1 MRIVLICI
9 ICIILFLLSILV
21 VPLKYKADA
30 HISKEEDEDTWH
42 AEYNGAIKL
51 LMGFILIK
59 FIYDKKSPE
68 LQVRLCGLPV
78 VNKIITKERK
88 ESKNTK
94 ELKKEKSNR
103 KHEFRGF
110 DFIKK
115 CWTFLKDIIEVI
127 KPRTFAIEGVYG
139 FDDPSVTGA
148 VCAVSAVVKP
158 LIPFCRINLTP
169 VFEEESCDVKV
180 HIDGGFPMMEA
191 IYKTLRFIFRKDIR
205 KVIFKKH
212 KKAETN

>member
-9 ICIILFLLSILV
+9 ICILLFLLSILV

-30 HISKEEDEDTWH
+30 HISKEEDGDTWY

-59 FIYDKKSPE
+59 FIYDKKNPE

-78 VNKIITKERK
+78 VNKIITKE
-88 ESKNTK
+88 SKK
-94 ELKKEKSNR
+94 AKQKKKKKNSR
-103 KHEFRGF
+103 KHEFQGF

-115 CWTFLKDIIEVI
+115 CWTFLKDIINVI

-148 VCAVSAVVKP
+148 VCAVSGIVKP
-158 LIPFCRINLTP
+158 LVPFCRINLTP
-169 VFEEESCDVKV
+169 VFDEGSCDVKV

-191 IYKTLRFIFRKDIR
+191 IYKTLGFIFRKDIR